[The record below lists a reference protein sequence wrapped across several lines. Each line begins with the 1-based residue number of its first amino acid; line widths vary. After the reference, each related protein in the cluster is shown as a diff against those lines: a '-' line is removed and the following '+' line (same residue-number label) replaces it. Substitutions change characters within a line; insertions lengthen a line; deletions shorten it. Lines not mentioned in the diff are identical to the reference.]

1 MVQLGG
7 FLILVDVF
15 APLSPLKMMDSLEN
29 SILEEL
35 KNTNHKPDL
44 VQKSNYKYSLRCRS

>member
-44 VQKSNYKYSLRCRS
+44 VQKSNYKYSLRCKS